1 MAERSRKQNRPA
13 SAPSAQG
20 GSSLSAVVAQ
30 GYFEASKRPLEILF
44 FLLPF
49 IAFYEY
55 ELARV
60 LRSPDGLVT
69 NEAHLAL
76 LTLFE
81 AFEIQASA
89 LSLPGFLLVAIL
101 LIWHALS
108 RGPWIVDLSVVARMF
123 LESAALALPLLVI
136 AQLVARSIPDAAGP
150 MPAAGVE
157 EFGSLPLGAQIA
169 VAVGAG
175 LYEELAFR
183 MVGFGVL
190 LFVFA
195 DLLAVPKK
203 WAMAAAIG
211 LSALAFAVYHPLRGP
226 DGEVVMQRFVFFL
239 LAGAYFGIAYAL
251 RGFGI
256 VAATHAIY
264 DIATALIVARAADAT

>member
-20 GSSLSAVVAQ
+20 GSSLSAIAAQ
-30 GYFEASKRPLEILF
+30 GYFDASRRPLEILF

-136 AQLVARSIPDAAGP
+136 AQLVARSIPEAGP
-150 MPAAGVE
+150 MPAAGVDD
-157 EFGSLPLGAQIA
+157 FGSLPLGAQIA

-211 LSALAFAVYHPLRGP
+211 LSALAFAIYHPLRGP
-226 DGEVVMQRFVFFL
+226 DGAVLMQRFVFFL
-239 LAGAYFGIAYAL
+239 LAGAYFGIVYAL

-256 VAATHAIY
+256 VAATHALY
-264 DIATALIVARAADAT
+264 DIATALIVARASDPS

>member
-1 MAERSRKQNRPA
+1 MAERSRKQYRPA

-20 GSSLSAVVAQ
+20 GSSLSAVAAQ

-136 AQLVARSIPDAAGP
+136 AQFVARSIPEAGP
-150 MPAAGVE
+150 MPAAGIE

-226 DGEVVMQRFVFFL
+226 DGGFLPQRFVFFL

-256 VAATHAIY
+256 VAATHALY
-264 DIATALIVARAADAT
+264 DIATALLVARAADAT

>member
-20 GSSLSAVVAQ
+20 GSSLSAVAAQ

-136 AQLVARSIPDAAGP
+136 AQFVARSIPEAGP

-157 EFGSLPLGAQIA
+157 DFGSLPLGAQIA

-226 DGEVVMQRFVFFL
+226 DGGFLLQRFVFFL

-256 VAATHAIY
+256 VAATHALY